1 MQNCFSN
8 LHISGDKKL
17 PKFQQIFQINK
28 ISLEKRVP
36 WKVAKESYLKIAK
49 NGHQNTLIFENKT
62 RQPETNR
69 IVPKTETLSPDKL
82 LNLIVNVHKLA
93 QENTKTQEEKIKV
106 IKCLID
112 DTYF

>member
-1 MQNCFSN
+1 METKNFQNSSKSFKST
-8 LHISGDKKL
+8 KL
-17 PKFQQIFQINK
+17 VWK
-28 ISLEKRVP
+28 KRVP
-36 WKVAKESYLKIAK
+36 WKVAKESYLETAK
-49 NGHQNTLIFENKT
+49 KGLQNTLIFENKT
-62 RQPETNR
+62 RQPETNK

-93 QENTKTQEEKIKV
+93 SENTKTQEEKIKV